1 MALDVVVSGDL
12 DARLYFTGTPVLD
25 SETQVISVPDLDFDV
40 ATEDVVLAA
49 ASWIQQH
56 GLRRVLRERAQWPAA
71 PATEWLSTWLDRGI
85 NREISDDL
93 RVEGTVLSVT
103 PQSVYALRDHMVV
116 RVAAR
121 ADARVYVRER

>member
-1 MALDVVVSGDL
+1 
-12 DARLYFTGTPVLD
+12 
-25 SETQVISVPDLDFDV
+25 
-40 ATEDVVLAA
+40 
-49 ASWIQQH
+49 
-56 GLRRVLRERAQWPAA
+56 
-71 PATEWLSTWLDRGI
+71 LSTWLDRGI